1 MTADSTV
8 KEKTLLLPVE
18 LLHVAPAVACK
29 AAVVAAQHLRLQALV
44 NHLAAAQ
51 AAAGAA
57 GQWYNTG
64 SLQDTLA
71 LQETP
76 CR

>member
-1 MTADSTV
+1 MTADITFLA
-8 KEKTLLLPVE
+8 LLSPVE
-18 LLHVAPAVACK
+18 LLHVASAVACK

-51 AAAGAA
+51 AAAAA
-57 GQWYNTG
+57 AEQQRYIKR

-71 LQETP
+71 LQDIP